1 MLSDLFPAVA
11 YALAFSWGLVILLS
25 LIGWGIAVNRVLFPR
40 DDFDWG
46 LQGAWGVSLCVAL
59 GGLLNLAK
67 LTSRASILLIVAFGV
82 VVFLVGRLG
91 ARRLGQL
98 AVVAMDLYRKDRLLA
113 IGAILALL
121 VLGLQYSASVRGQV
135 VSGSLSVTDFNPHD
149 DFHAYLVFPEKM
161 IQTGSLGPDPYSE
174 RRITSGLGGQYF
186 LDTLVLAAL
195 SDENVHL
202 IDPGLGMILAVGLL
216 LGYARWRRATAA
228 GALGAT
234 LLLLVVPP
242 TTSNITS
249 LVVDVA
255 LFFAQYRTLAWT
267 LTARRGLIGSSV
279 VVALLTAGLGATK
292 ATLIPVASLLFV
304 GLYAIHLIPGANRK
318 LVALQCGL
326 SGALTVGLLAPWMV
340 AMKESSGTFLFPVL
354 GLGDHGSAYGAVQLP
369 SHYLREYALSQLLP
383 AHDAKVLLAVLG
395 ILVVVGAYLAA
406 ERSLDGVVLCAS
418 VLGGIVAV
426 SLATGLFDVYRF
438 SYPFIIV
445 PVLVGV
451 LEATRKGGAL
461 RLPTESGVL
470 RLGGSVLLL
479 GVAILGGGLA
489 MYWGEIH
496 SLRHELADAP
506 LWPQDQREEYVA
518 MQAAVPQNAVIL
530 TRLDKPFLLNFRS
543 NTIYIDD
550 WPFGAGPAP
559 GISASATPEE
569 LASYLQSEGVRYVA
583 YSYRDEAGFPKSTF
597 SYRLGPQMPPLT
609 RRFARDTFAFQDDLA
624 ALGKTRKHV
633 YDDGQIFV
641 LDITWITVRQEN

>member
-202 IDPGLGMILAVGLL
+202 ID
-216 LGYARWRRATAA
+216 
-228 GALGAT
+228 
-234 LLLLVVPP
+234 
-242 TTSNITS
+242 
-249 LVVDVA
+249 
-255 LFFAQYRTLAWT
+255 
-267 LTARRGLIGSSV
+267 
-279 VVALLTAGLGATK
+279 
-292 ATLIPVASLLFV
+292 
-304 GLYAIHLIPGANRK
+304 
-318 LVALQCGL
+318 
-326 SGALTVGLLAPWMV
+326 
-340 AMKESSGTFLFPVL
+340 
-354 GLGDHGSAYGAVQLP
+354 
-369 SHYLREYALSQLLP
+369 
-383 AHDAKVLLAVLG
+383 
-395 ILVVVGAYLAA
+395 
-406 ERSLDGVVLCAS
+406 
-418 VLGGIVAV
+418 
-426 SLATGLFDVYRF
+426 
-438 SYPFIIV
+438 
-445 PVLVGV
+445 
-451 LEATRKGGAL
+451 
-461 RLPTESGVL
+461 
-470 RLGGSVLLL
+470 
-479 GVAILGGGLA
+479 
-489 MYWGEIH
+489 
-496 SLRHELADAP
+496 
-506 LWPQDQREEYVA
+506 
-518 MQAAVPQNAVIL
+518 
-530 TRLDKPFLLNFRS
+530 
-543 NTIYIDD
+543 
-550 WPFGAGPAP
+550 
-559 GISASATPEE
+559 
-569 LASYLQSEGVRYVA
+569 
-583 YSYRDEAGFPKSTF
+583 
-597 SYRLGPQMPPLT
+597 
-609 RRFARDTFAFQDDLA
+609 
-624 ALGKTRKHV
+624 
-633 YDDGQIFV
+633 
-641 LDITWITVRQEN
+641 